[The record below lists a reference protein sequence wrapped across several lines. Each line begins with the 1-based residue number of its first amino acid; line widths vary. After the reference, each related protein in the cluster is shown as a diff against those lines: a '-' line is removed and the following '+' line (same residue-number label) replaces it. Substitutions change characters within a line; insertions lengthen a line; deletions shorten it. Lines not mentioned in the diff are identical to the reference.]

1 MSCAQIWFSD
11 LNQISSESKQQPP
24 LAQRTTRTLIIFS
37 KRTGLF
43 TRYFAKLCGI
53 FFVTTQEI
61 NMQMLGVLADIRIH
75 IKDKWCERQ
84 QMRQEKTELCKEDCD
99 VYTSFYVS
107 NPLHVYTVTIYYYY
121 LESGSSRVFFLSSSR
136 SHLWLVHWRTK
147 HTVYPILWWCPLL
160 NVLYKQNTNICK
172 WHVC

>member
-1 MSCAQIWFSD
+1 MSCAQIWLSD

-53 FFVTTQEI
+53 FFVTAQEI

-107 NPLHVYTVTIYYYY
+107 NPPHVYTVTIYYYY
-121 LESGSSRVFFLSSSR
+121 LESGSSRVFFPLIITVTPLACSLEDWTYSLS
-136 SHLWLVHWRTK
+136 HFVMMPIAECAIQTK
-147 HTVYPILWWCPLL
+147 HQYL
-160 NVLYKQNTNICK
+160 
-172 WHVC
+172 